1 MLNKFLLAAATMAV
15 AVMAHAAD
23 GEKTVRDAFAS
34 LLPNATRP
42 QRNLTKKTA
51 ASYARVG
58 NRVG

>member
-1 MLNKFLLAAATMAV
+1 MPSC
-15 AVMAHAAD
+15 
-23 GEKTVRDAFAS
+23 RRFAS

-58 NRVG
+58 NRVGCGLHDGGAS